1 MLTIASTRN
10 INNHNTLESLVK
22 RIEVARH
29 IAADPASVALLLA
42 DPAGEAELDEARLRV
57 ADEDMV
63 EVSAPRRSGVGF
75 MAELSVRL
83 RGETA
88 IPGEIR
94 VEPATDPGCDARIVL
109 TVPGGANA
117 GAAQRQAGKFLS
129 GLADRARSRSY
140 AA

>member
-1 MLTIASTRN
+1 M
-10 INNHNTLESLVK
+10 K

-42 DPAGEAELDEARLRV
+42 DPTGDIDPDGTRLHA
-57 ADEDMV
+57 ADEDTI

-75 MAELSVRL
+75 VAELTVRL
-83 RGETA
+83 RGE
-88 IPGEIR
+88 IGFPGEIR
-94 VEPATDPGCDARIVL
+94 VEPATDPGCDVRMVL
-109 TVPGGANA
+109 SVPSGANA
-117 GAAQRQAGKFLS
+117 TAAQRQVGRFLS